1 MKGWGRV
8 VFLVSA
14 GIFTFAGCG
23 GRTGVLGDD
32 AYDPDDGGSSGS
44 TGTGGTKATAGKP
57 SKGGKASGG
66 GVGTGGAGPF
76 PVAGASPVGG
86 TGIGGSF
93 PVAGF
98 PSFGG
103 AFPSFG
109 GASPTGGAF
118 PVGGFGGVPSDC
130 QSCIFKTCNAELT
143 QCFQDVGCISIFACA
158 ATSGCQGFDCYTPEA
173 CAGVIDQ
180 WGGFGSP
187 SMKAMLQSFSCVLG
201 SGCPC
206 GN

>member
-23 GRTGVLGDD
+23 GRTGMLGDD
-32 AYDPDDGGSSGS
+32 FYDPDEGGSSFGNTGS
-44 TGTGGTKATAGKP
+44 GGTKASAGKP
-57 SKGGKASGG
+57 SKGGKGSGG
-66 GVGTGGAGPF
+66 A
-76 PVAGASPVGG
+76 ASPSGG
-86 TGIGGSF
+86 VSYGGY
-93 PVAGF
+93 PIAGGYPGGF
-98 PSFGG
+98 PAFGG

-109 GASPTGGAF
+109 GAFPTGGAF
-118 PVGGFGGVPSDC
+118 PVGGFGGGVPIDC
-130 QSCIFKTCNAELT
+130 QSCIFKTCNAELS
-143 QCFQDVGCISIFACA
+143 QCFQDVGCLSIFACT

-180 WGGFGSP
+180 WGGPGGP
-187 SMKAMLQSFSCVLG
+187 SMSAMLKAFSCVLT

-206 GN
+206 N

>member
-23 GRTGVLGDD
+23 GRTGMLGDD
-32 AYDPDDGGSSGS
+32 VYDPDDAGGSSGS

-57 SKGGKASGG
+57 AKGGKASGG
-66 GVGTGGAGPF
+66 AVSTGGVGPF
-76 PVAGASPVGG
+76 PVGGVSPVGG
-86 TGIGGSF
+86 TAAGGSF
-93 PVAGF
+93 PSAGF

-103 AFPSFG
+103 SFPI
-109 GASPTGGAF
+109 AGAF
-118 PVGGFGGVPSDC
+118 PGGGFGGGVADEC
-130 QSCIFKTCNAELT
+130 QSCIFSTCNTELT
-143 QCFQDVGCISIFACA
+143 QCFQDLGCISIFACA
-158 ATSGCQGFDCYTPEA
+158 ATSGCQGFDCYTPET

-187 SMKAMLQSFSCVLG
+187 SMKAMLRSVSCVVT

-206 GN
+206 N